1 MMEYVALAVLAG
13 FVALWISKHRKKPP
27 TGGSGGGRGGKTNPS
42 KKRS

>member
-1 MMEYVALAVLAG
+1 MEYVALAVLAG

-27 TGGSGGGRGGKTNPS
+27 TGGSGGGGRGGKTNPS